1 MTALNALQVTTEKFI
16 ATAGQTSFTLGG
28 TPNGNVVCYV
38 NGVMVGSTSA
48 TSANTVITVS
58 GTTVTYQKSY
68 NYNYTLQA
76 GDVVTFMYVVRAN
89 N

>member
-1 MTALNALQVTTEKFI
+1 
-16 ATAGQTSFTLGG
+16 
-28 TPNGNVVCYV
+28 
-38 NGVMVGSTSA
+38 MVGSTSA

-58 GTTVTYQKSY
+58 GTTATYHPSY
-68 NYNYTLQA
+68 NYSYTLQA